1 MANKSNEKKEII
13 PQIMPNSLEAELA
26 VLGCALLS
34 EDASLG
40 IIGKLET
47 KDFYS
52 EVNQKIFNAMCNL
65 YQKNKQIDYVTI
77 IDELTKCNQ
86 LEAVG
91 GAQFIVS
98 LTNGVPS
105 AARWSEYA
113 DIVKGC
119 SINRS
124 LIKTCDRVLAKAYSG
139 DEDSL
144 GDAEK
149 DIFKLAEQGQVSS
162 LDHIS
167 PYLDVVMDKFR
178 EINKSGGEVQGI
190 PSGFYAIDEIT
201 RGWQR
206 SDLILIAARPAVGKT
221 ALTMNFIVNAA
232 LKKKKCAVFSLE
244 MSKAQLAQRIIC
256 SVAGVDMGS
265 ALRGKL
271 EADDWTKLFNAMK
284 TLKECEIYI
293 DDSTL
298 NTPTQIIS
306 KCRKLKRE
314 KGLDLIMIDYLQ
326 LMSSDKRTD
335 NRQTE
340 VADMSRQMKVLA
352 KELDVPV
359 LLLSQLSRAVESRTG
374 KKPVLS
380 DLRESGS
387 IEQDADIVMFIHKPD
402 EMQGVEHKDQ
412 AIDYVAE
419 IIFAK
424 NRSGKIGS
432 VFIGWKGSRVS
443 FVNLPKD
450 QEAQSLVESAPPS
463 SKRINE
469 PQRVSVS
476 DFDEVFTDP
485 QLVDEFN
492 DIPPFDMGDI
502 PPEIP
507 TEAPVFDDEFVG
519 VSETKQ
525 NNDDP
530 NGDIFD

>member
-1 MANKSNEKKEII
+1 MANKTNEKREII
-13 PQIMPNSLEAELA
+13 PQIMPNNLEAELA

-40 IIGKLET
+40 IIGKLDV

-52 EVNQKIFNAMCNL
+52 EVNQKIFNAMYNL
-65 YQKNKQIDYVTI
+65 YERNIQIDYVTLT
-77 IDELTKCNQ
+77 DELSKTNQ
-86 LEAVG
+86 IDAVG
-91 GAQFIVS
+91 GSAFIIS

-105 AARWSEYA
+105 AARWAHYA
-113 DIVKGC
+113 DIVKRC

-124 LIKTCDRVLAKAYSG
+124 LIKSCDRVLAKAYSG
-139 DEDSL
+139 DDDSL
-144 GDAEK
+144 GEAEK
-149 DIFKLAEQGQVSS
+149 DIFKLAEQGQTSS

-167 PYLDVVMDKFR
+167 PYLDIVMDKFR
-178 EINKSGGEVQGI
+178 EINKTGGEVQGI

-201 RGWQR
+201 RGWQK

-232 LKKKKCAVFSLE
+232 LKKRKCAVFSLE
-244 MSKAQLAQRIIC
+244 MSKAQLVQRIIC

-271 EADDWTKLFNAMK
+271 EPNDWTKLFNAMK

-326 LMSSDKRTD
+326 LMSSDKRVES
-335 NRQTE
+335 RQNE

-359 LLLSQLSRAVESRTG
+359 LLLSQLSRAVESRTS

-380 DLRESGS
+380 DLRESGA
-387 IEQDADIVMFIHKPD
+387 IEQDADIVMFIHKPE

-412 AIDYVAE
+412 AVDYVAE

-450 QEAQSLVESAPPS
+450 QEAQSLVESAPPTS
-463 SKRINE
+463 RKIDA
-469 PQRVSVS
+469 PQRVESS

-485 QLVDEFN
+485 QLVEEFN
-492 DIPPFDMGDI
+492 DAPPFDMDDI

-507 TEAPVFDDEFVG
+507 SEAPIFDDEIM
-519 VSETKQ
+519 SDNETKI
-525 NNDDP
+525 NNEDP